1 MKTVIFTRGQSAAQ
15 QIRVCEE
22 YAKANGLEIV
32 YTAKNEQDLTRFVLS
47 GNVECVIVSEVSRI
61 SRRRDEYIES
71 ERMFNKFGVTL
82 IAAGGTI

>member
-47 GNVECVIVSEVSRI
+47 GNVECVIVSEASRI
-61 SRRRDEYIES
+61 SRRRNEYIES
-71 ERMFNKFGVTL
+71 ERMFNKFGVKL